1 MRAGVFQKE
10 LLKDGENGVFVGG
23 DVPGKVNHIY
33 FDDIDIQL
41 LKRTDYPGGVYDK
54 RPCVGEGFVNDKVY
68 GFYIDTA
75 SDIYINNPRLT
86 EVGRHPSCGGFR
98 GAAEAEGFDKRR
110 CGPIKYTLISDML

>member
-1 MRAGVFQKE
+1 M
-10 LLKDGENGVFVGG
+10 FVGG

-33 FDDIDIQL
+33 FDDIDIKL

-75 SDIYINNPRLT
+75 SDIYINNPRLKWGDT
-86 EVGRHPSCGGFR
+86 RPV
-98 GAAEAEGFDKRR
+98 AASGELLKQKASTNVVVAR
-110 CGPIKYTLISDML
+110 